1 MHLLYLKLQ
10 MTLKFLSKPNHN
22 LNNWGIAPQFYL
34 YKDIQMKCAIKYA
47 PQSLAEVIY
56 PDQTVKT
63 RITAYATGLLES
75 HVILHGPNGTGKS
88 SVSRLLPD
96 AIVGGNAII
105 ESKDFDEILNKPN
118 LRSYLRNACT
128 LNSLSTQQKVF
139 MVFEEF
145 DNAKVNINK
154 LWTAMDACSDQLQI
168 IISTNRVM
176 HIHQSLRSRC
186 DIIQMGKLTAQAVL
200 PRAQFILNNEGLNLS
215 DEYVLAYLQRADWKG
230 DLRLYMQQLD
240 ELLATQAMN
249 MPLPAVHTPTAAN
262 YPSLQAVSGG
272 RQ

>member
-1 MHLLYLKLQ
+1 MQ
-10 MTLKFLSKPNHN
+10 
-22 LNNWGIAPQFYL
+22 
-34 YKDIQMKCAIKYA
+34 CAIKYA
-47 PQSLAEVIY
+47 PKSLAEVIY
-56 PDQTVKT
+56 PDQAVQS
-63 RITAYATGLLES
+63 RISAYASGHLEN
-75 HVILHGPNGTGKS
+75 HIILHGPNGTGKS
-88 SVSRLLPD
+88 SISRLLPD

-105 ESKDFDEILNKPN
+105 ESKDFDEILNKPD
-118 LRSYLRNACT
+118 LRSYLKNACT
-128 LNSLSTQQKVF
+128 LNSLSTQSKVF

-186 DIIQMGKLTAQAVL
+186 DLINVSKLTAQAVL
-200 PRAQFILNNEGLNLS
+200 PRAQFILKNEGFDLS

-230 DLRLYMQQLD
+230 DLRLYMQLLD

-249 MPLPAVHTPTAAN
+249 MPLPVVHLPNAAN
-262 YPSLQAVSGG
+262 QPSFQVVNGG
-272 RQ
+272 SK